1 MITIAEIIPSDGRLL
16 RAENHR
22 PRNDINQK
30 VIISYMVS
38 SFFVFTRIISNPL
51 SNVFQKKLTGNS
63 ASPFFIILITHLLLS
78 LAMLPI
84 LFQILP
90 AQLRLSFY
98 INIILCVLLAIAG
111 NTLIVAAL
119 RLTDLS
125 VLGPINAYKSIVSLV
140 LGIFLLGE
148 IPTVMGAAGI
158 LLILVGSYFF
168 IDQGS
173 EQNEKNVFIQ
183 FFKDKGVQLR
193 LAALILSATEAV
205 FLKKAL
211 LLSSPLITFVFWCI
225 LGAAASMIFSLFA
238 LKTGILSQLDTVKQ
252 RTSIYLLLALTT
264 GLMQFS
270 TLYTFGVL
278 QVGYS
283 LALFQTSALLS
294 IFFGYKFF
302 QEQNILQRLLGA
314 SIMVIGAIFIVVFG
328 KS

>member
-1 MITIAEIIPSDGRLL
+1 
-16 RAENHR
+16 
-22 PRNDINQK
+22 
-30 VIISYMVS
+30 MVS
-38 SFFVFTRIISNPL
+38 SFFVFTRIVSNPL

-63 ASPFFIILITHLLLS
+63 ASPVFIILITHLLLS
-78 LAMLPI
+78 LVMLPI
-84 LFQILP
+84 LFQLLPLQLNFDFYLNIL
-90 AQLRLSFY
+90 
-98 INIILCVLLAIAG
+98 LCVLLAIAG

-125 VLGPINAYKSIVSLV
+125 ILGPINAYKSIVSLL

-148 IPTVMGAAGI
+148 IPTLMGAAGI
-158 LLILVGSYFF
+158 LLILIGSYFF
-168 IDQGS
+168 IDQGT
-173 EQNEKNVFIQ
+173 ERAEKNLFVQ

-193 LAALILSATEAV
+193 FAALVLSATEAV

-225 LGAAASMIFSLFA
+225 LGATASMIFSLFA
-238 LKTGILSQLDTVKQ
+238 LKTKIFSQLDTVKQ
-252 RTSIYLLLALTT
+252 RTSTYLMLALTT

-294 IFFGYKFF
+294 VFFGYKFF
-302 QEQNILQRLLGA
+302 REQNILQRLFGA
-314 SIMVIGAIFIVVFG
+314 SIMVLGAIFIVVFG
-328 KS
+328 KAS

>member
-1 MITIAEIIPSDGRLL
+1 ML
-16 RAENHR
+16 
-22 PRNDINQK
+22 
-30 VIISYMVS
+30 S
-38 SFFVFTRIISNPL
+38 SFFIFTRIISNPL

-63 ASPFFIILITHLLLS
+63 ASPLFIILITHLLLS
-78 LAMLPI
+78 LAMLPV

-90 AQLRLSFY
+90 IQLSGSFY
-98 INIILCVLLAIAG
+98 LNMFFCVLLAIAG

-125 VLGPINAYKSIVSLV
+125 VLGPINAYKSIVSLII
-140 LGIFLLGE
+140 GIFLLGE
-148 IPTVMGAAGI
+148 IPTLMGTLGI
-158 LLILVGSYFF
+158 LLILAGSYFF
-168 IDQGS
+168 IKQGS
-173 EQNEKNVFIQ
+173 ARAESTGFIQ
-183 FFKDKGVQLR
+183 FFKARGVRLR

-211 LLSSPLITFVFWCI
+211 LLSSPLITFVCWCI
-225 LGAAASMIFSLFA
+225 LGMFVAVIPGIFI
-238 LKTGILSQLDTVKQ
+238 KKIESQLNTVTLKQ
-252 RTSIYLLLALTT
+252 QTATYLLLALTT

-294 IFFGYKFF
+294 VFFGYKFF
-302 QEQNILQRLLGA
+302 QEQNVLQRLLGA
-314 SIMVIGAIFIVVFG
+314 FIMVIGAIFIVVFG

>member
-1 MITIAEIIPSDGRLL
+1 MI
-16 RAENHR
+16 
-22 PRNDINQK
+22 
-30 VIISYMVS
+30 S
-38 SFFVFTRIISNPL
+38 SLFVFTRIITNPL

-63 ASPFFIILITHLLLS
+63 ASPVFIILTTHILLS

-90 AQLRLSFY
+90 IQAGSSFY
-98 INIILCVLLAIAG
+98 ENMLLCVLLAITG

-125 VLGPINAYKSIVSLV
+125 VLGPINAYKSIVSLL

-148 IPTVMGAAGI
+148 IPTLMGVAGV
-158 LLILVGSYFF
+158 LLILAGSYFF
-168 IDQGS
+168 INLGS
-173 EQNEKNVFIQ
+173 EHKEKNVFIQ
-183 FFKDKGVQLR
+183 FFRDKGVRLR

-211 LLSSPLITFVFWCI
+211 LLSSPLVTFVFWCI
-225 LGAAASMIFSLFA
+225 LGALASLVFSLFA
-238 LKTGILSQLDTVKQ
+238 LQAALPSQLVTFKQ
-252 RTSIYLLLALTT
+252 WTSTYLMLALTT

-294 IFFGYKFF
+294 VFFGYKFF
-302 QEQNILQRLLGA
+302 REQNVMQRLLGA
-314 SIMVIGAIFIVVFG
+314 SVMVIGAIFIVVFG
-328 KS
+328 KGS

>member
-1 MITIAEIIPSDGRLL
+1 MIP
-16 RAENHR
+16 
-22 PRNDINQK
+22 
-30 VIISYMVS
+30 
-38 SFFVFTRIISNPL
+38 FFFIFTRIVSNPL

-63 ASPFFIILITHLLLS
+63 ASPVFIILMTHLLLS

-84 LFQILP
+84 LFRILP
-90 AQLRLSFY
+90 ASLGPSFY
-98 INIILCVLLAIAG
+98 MNMFLCVLLAIAG

-119 RLTDLS
+119 KLTDLS
-125 VLGPINAYKSIVSLV
+125 ILGPINAYKSILSLL

-148 IPTVMGAAGI
+148 IPTLMGAAGI

-168 IDQGS
+168 IEQGS
-173 EQNEKNVFIQ
+173 GQREKNSFIQ

-193 LAALILSATEAV
+193 LAALIVSATEAV

-225 LGAAASMIFSLFA
+225 LGALASLVFCLFA
-238 LKTGILSQLDTVKQ
+238 LKTGLLNQLETVKQ
-252 RTSIYLLLALTT
+252 RTPTYLLLALTT

-294 IFFGYKFF
+294 VFFGYKFF

-328 KS
+328 KSS

>member
-1 MITIAEIIPSDGRLL
+1 
-16 RAENHR
+16 
-22 PRNDINQK
+22 
-30 VIISYMVS
+30 MVS
-38 SFFVFTRIISNPL
+38 SFFVFTRIVSNPL

-63 ASPFFIILITHLLLS
+63 ASPVFIILTTHVFLS

-84 LFQILP
+84 LFRLLPLELNFDFYLNIL
-90 AQLRLSFY
+90 F
-98 INIILCVLLAIAG
+98 CVLLAIAG

-119 RLTDLS
+119 QITDLS
-125 VLGPINAYKSIVSLV
+125 ILGPINAYKSIVSLL

-148 IPTVMGAAGI
+148 IPTLMGAAGI

-168 IDQGS
+168 IDQGT
-173 EQNEKNVFIQ
+173 ENKEKSPFVQ
-183 FFKDKGVQLR
+183 FFKDKGIQLR
-193 LAALILSATEAV
+193 FAALVLSATEAV

-225 LGAAASMIFSLFA
+225 LGAVASMIFSLFA
-238 LKTGILSQLDTVKQ
+238 LKSGLLNQLETVRQ
-252 RTSIYLLLALTT
+252 RTSTYLLLALTT

-294 IFFGYKFF
+294 VFFGYKFF
-302 QEQNILQRLLGA
+302 QEQNILQRLFGT

-328 KS
+328 KVS